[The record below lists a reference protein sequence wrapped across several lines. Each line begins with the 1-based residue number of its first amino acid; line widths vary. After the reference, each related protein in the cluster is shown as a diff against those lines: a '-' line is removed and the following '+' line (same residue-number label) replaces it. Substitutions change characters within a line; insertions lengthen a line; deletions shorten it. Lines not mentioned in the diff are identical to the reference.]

1 MFKEQSEAIAQ
12 LIKNLSPEELTKFLE
27 NLISERP
34 EIKETL
40 LKELELL
47 RK

>member
-1 MFKEQSEAIAQ
+1 MSKESEEISQ
-12 LIKNLSPEELTKFLE
+12 LIKNLSPEELGEFLE
-27 NLISERP
+27 NLILERP